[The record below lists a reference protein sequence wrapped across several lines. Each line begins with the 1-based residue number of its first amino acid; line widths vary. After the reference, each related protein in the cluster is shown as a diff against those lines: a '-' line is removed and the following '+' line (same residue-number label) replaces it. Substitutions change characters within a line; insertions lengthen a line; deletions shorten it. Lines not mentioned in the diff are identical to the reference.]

1 MPMLQSFPTITSTGA
16 SHGTSPMLGAQGD
29 GRFGYRTRP
38 QRYWTKDTRQCHL
51 QVIER
56 PEEEANAV
64 TKIDRIEAIIVDVPT
79 VRGHVL
85 SMTTMLTQSVVLVR
99 IRFSDG
105 SEGLGEGASIG
116 GLSYGPE
123 SVESVKLAI
132 DTYIAPALVGM
143 DANAIA
149 AASAHMEKAVKG
161 NPIARAAVECALWD
175 GLGRRA
181 GLSVAQLFGGRIHD
195 RLPVAWTL
203 ASGNSQTDIDEAER
217 MLDARRHRDFKL
229 KIGKR
234 SVKQDIAHVAAIAAA
249 VGDRGTIRVDV
260 NQAWSL
266 TEARY
271 GARGLQEIGC
281 ILIEQP
287 VPRDKLAA
295 LKSLTDGYEI
305 AIMADEVL
313 QGPADAMR
321 VAANRSADAF
331 AVKVCQSGGLKP
343 ASDVIAIA
351 RAAGIDLYG
360 GTMLESGLG
369 TAAAI
374 QLFATV
380 AEWQFGTEM
389 FGPLLLK
396 DEILATPLEYKD
408 FSVTVPTGPGFGVS
422 LDDDKVNFY
431 RRDRTVSVKAV
442 AGGIAGE

>member
-1 MPMLQSFPTITSTGA
+1 
-16 SHGTSPMLGAQGD
+16 
-29 GRFGYRTRP
+29 
-38 QRYWTKDTRQCHL
+38 
-51 QVIER
+51 
-56 PEEEANAV
+56 
-64 TKIDRIEAIIVDVPT
+64 
-79 VRGHVL
+79 
-85 SMTTMLTQSVVLVR
+85 MTTMMTQSVVLVR

-132 DTYIAPALVGM
+132 DTYIAPALAGM
-143 DANAIA
+143 DADGIA

-181 GLSVAQLFGGRIHD
+181 GLSVAQLFGGRMHD

-217 MLDARRHRDFKL
+217 MLEARRHRDFKL

-234 SVKQDIAHVAAIAAA
+234 GIKQDIAHVAAIAAA

-266 TEARY
+266 TDARY
-271 GARGLQEIGC
+271 GAQGLQEIGC

-287 VPRDKLAA
+287 VARDQLSA

-321 VAANRSADAF
+321 VAANRSADVF

-360 GTMLESGLG
+360 GTMLETGLG

-380 AEWQFGTEM
+380 PLWQFGTEM
-389 FGPLLLK
+389 FGPLLLR
-396 DEILATPLEYKD
+396 DEILATPLEYRD

-422 LDDDKVNFY
+422 LDEDKVNFY
-431 RRDRTVSVKAV
+431 RRDRPVTVKA
-442 AGGIAGE
+442 IAGE

>member
-1 MPMLQSFPTITSTGA
+1 MLPCPAPAFSA
-16 SHGTSPMLGAQGD
+16 SLPALRDLGA
-29 GRFGYRTRP
+29 GRVVGRGYRTRP
-38 QRYWTKDTRQCHL
+38 DRYWTAGPARCHL
-51 QVIER
+51 RVIER
-56 PEEEANAV
+56 PEEKARAV
-64 TKIDRIEAIIVDVPT
+64 TKIDRIDAIIIDVPT

-105 SEGLGEGASIG
+105 SEGVGEGASIG

-143 DANAIA
+143 DADAIA
-149 AASAHMEKAVKG
+149 AASALMEKAVKG
-161 NPIARAAVECALWD
+161 NPIARAAVESALWD
-175 GLGRRA
+175 GLGRRT
-181 GLSVAQLFGGRIHD
+181 GLSVAQIFGGRIHD

-203 ASGNSQTDIDEAER
+203 ASGNSQTDIEEALR
-217 MLDARRHRDFKL
+217 MLDTRRHRDFKL

-234 SVKQDIAHVAAIAAA
+234 PVKQDIAHVAAIAAA

-266 TEARY
+266 TDARY

-281 ILIEQP
+281 VLIEQP
-287 VPRDKLAA
+287 VARDKLAA
-295 LKSLTDGYEI
+295 LKALTDGYEI

-321 VAANRSADAF
+321 VAANRSADVF

-380 AEWQFGTEM
+380 PEWQFGTEM

-396 DEILATPLEYKD
+396 DEILAEPLEYKD
-408 FSVTVPTGPGFGVS
+408 FSVTVPKGPGIGVT

-431 RRDRTVSVKAV
+431 RRDRTVSVKA
-442 AGGIAGE
+442 IAGA

>member
-1 MPMLQSFPTITSTGA
+1 MPATTAPSLFRNVTALPPSQPDRCAGISS
-16 SHGTSPMLGAQGD
+16 
-29 GRFGYRTRP
+29 GYRTRP
-38 QRYWTKDTRQCHL
+38 LRYWTGGPARCHL
-51 QVIER
+51 RVIEG
-56 PEEEANAV
+56 PEPKARAV
-64 TKIDRIEAIIVDVPT
+64 TKIDRIDAIIIDVPT

-132 DTYIAPALVGM
+132 DTYISPALVGM
-143 DANAIA
+143 DADSIA

-181 GLSVAQLFGGRIHD
+181 GLSVAQLFGGRVHD

-203 ASGNSQTDIDEAER
+203 ASGNSQTDIEEALR
-217 MLDARRHRDFKL
+217 MLDTRRHRDFKL

-234 SVKQDIAHVAAIAAA
+234 PVKQDIAHVAAIAAA

-281 ILIEQP
+281 TLIEQP
-287 VPRDKLAA
+287 VARDKLAA
-295 LKSLTDGYEI
+295 LKALTDGYEI

-321 VAANRSADAF
+321 VAANRSADVF

-380 AEWQFGTEM
+380 PDWHFGTEM

-396 DEILATPLEYKD
+396 DEILAEPLEYRD
-408 FSVTVPTGPGFGVS
+408 FSVTVPQGPGIGVT

-431 RRDRTVSVKAV
+431 RRDRSVTAKVS
-442 AGGIAGE
+442 AGA

>member
-1 MPMLQSFPTITSTGA
+1 MIRID
-16 SHGTSPMLGAQGD
+16 H
-29 GRFGYRTRP
+29 
-38 QRYWTKDTRQCHL
+38 
-51 QVIER
+51 IES
-56 PEEEANAV
+56 
-64 TKIDRIEAIIVDVPT
+64 IIIDVPT

-85 SMTTMLTQSVVLVR
+85 SMVTMRAQAVVLVR
-99 IRFSDG
+99 MRFSDG

-116 GLSYGPE
+116 GLSYGSE
-123 SVESVKLAI
+123 SVESIKIAI
-132 DTYIAPALVGM
+132 DAYIAPALLGM
-143 DANAIA
+143 NADGIA
-149 AASAHMEKAVKG
+149 AATARMEKVVRG

-175 GLGRRA
+175 GLGRRS

-203 ASGNSQTDIDEAER
+203 ASGNSQTDIDEAEQ
-217 MLDARRHRDFKL
+217 MLAARRHRDFKL

-234 SVKQDIAHVAAIAAA
+234 SVREDIAHVAAIATA

-266 TEARY
+266 TDARY
-271 GARGLQEIGC
+271 GARGLQEVGC

-287 VPRDKLAA
+287 VARDKLAA

-305 AIMADEVL
+305 AIMADEAL

-321 VAANRSADAF
+321 LAADRAADVF
-331 AVKVCQSGGLKP
+331 AVKLCQSGGLKP
-343 ASDVIAIA
+343 AADVIAIA

-380 AEWQFGTEM
+380 PEWHFGTEM

-396 DEILATPLEYKD
+396 EDILTESLDYGD
-408 FSVTVPTGPGFGVS
+408 FSVAVPQGPGFGVS
-422 LDDDKVNFY
+422 LDEDKLGFY
-431 RRDRTVSVKAV
+431 RRDRARSVTA
-442 AGGIAGE
+442 IA

>member
-1 MPMLQSFPTITSTGA
+1 M
-16 SHGTSPMLGAQGD
+16 
-29 GRFGYRTRP
+29 
-38 QRYWTKDTRQCHL
+38 
-51 QVIER
+51 
-56 PEEEANAV
+56 
-64 TKIDRIEAIIVDVPT
+64 TKIDRIDAIIIDVPT

-99 IRFSDG
+99 VRFSDG

-123 SVESVKLAI
+123 GVESIKLAI
-132 DTYIAPALVGM
+132 DTCIAPALVGTEG
-143 DANAIA
+143 DAIIA
-149 AASAHMEKAVKG
+149 ASVLMEKAVKG

-175 GLGRRA
+175 GLGRRK
-181 GLSVAQLFGGRIHD
+181 GLSVAQLFGGRVQD

-203 ASGNSQTDIDEAER
+203 ASGNSQTDIDEAEA
-217 MLDARRHRDFKL
+217 MLEARRHRDFKL

-234 SVKQDIAHVAAIAAA
+234 PVRQDIAHVAAIAKA

-266 TEARY
+266 TDARY
-271 GARGLQEIGC
+271 GVRGLQEIGC
-281 ILIEQP
+281 VLVEQP
-287 VPRDKLAA
+287 VARDRLAA
-295 LKSLTDGYEI
+295 LKALTDGYEI
-305 AIMADEVL
+305 AIMADEAL

-321 VAANRSADAF
+321 VAANRSADVF

-374 QLFATV
+374 QLFATLPD
-380 AEWQFGTEM
+380 WQFGTEL

-396 DEILATPLEYKD
+396 DEILAEPLEYAD
-408 FSVTVPTGPGFGVS
+408 FSVTVPKGPGFGVA
-422 LDDDKVNFY
+422 LDDDKVSFY
-431 RRDRTVSVKAV
+431 RRDRTVALRGA
-442 AGGIAGE
+442 AGAIAGA

>member
-1 MPMLQSFPTITSTGA
+1 MKAKMSAIYPQSLFHKVTARPLLLQEQRVGISS
-16 SHGTSPMLGAQGD
+16 
-29 GRFGYRTRP
+29 GYRTRP
-38 QRYWTKDTRQCHL
+38 LRYWTGGTAQCHL
-51 QVIER
+51 RVIER
-56 PEEEANAV
+56 PEPKARAV
-64 TKIDRIEAIIVDVPT
+64 TKIDRIDAIIIDVPT

-143 DANAIA
+143 DGDAIA

-181 GLSVAQLFGGRIHD
+181 GLSVAQLFGGRVHD

-203 ASGNSQTDIDEAER
+203 ASGNSQTDIEEALL

-266 TEARY
+266 TDARY

-281 ILIEQP
+281 VLIEQP
-287 VPRDKLAA
+287 VARDKLAA
-295 LKSLTDGYEI
+295 LKALTDGYEI

-321 VAANRSADAF
+321 VAANRSADVF

-380 AEWQFGTEM
+380 PDWQFGTEL

-396 DEILATPLEYKD
+396 DEILSEPLEYKD
-408 FSVTVPTGPGFGVS
+408 FSVTVPQGPGFGVS

-431 RRDRTVSVKAV
+431 RRDRTVTAKV
-442 AGGIAGE
+442 IAGE

>member
-1 MPMLQSFPTITSTGA
+1 MP
-16 SHGTSPMLGAQGD
+16 SPCPQTLTVKESAQARPPVERDAGIVS
-29 GRFGYRTRP
+29 GYRTRP
-38 QRYWTKDTRQCHL
+38 LRYWTGGTARCHL
-51 QVIER
+51 RVIER
-56 PEEEANAV
+56 PEPKARAV
-64 TKIDRIEAIIVDVPT
+64 TKIDRIEAIIIDVPT

-132 DTYIAPALVGM
+132 DTYIAPTLVGM
-143 DANAIA
+143 DADAIA

-181 GLSVAQLFGGRIHD
+181 GLSVAQLFGGRVHD

-203 ASGNSQTDIDEAER
+203 ASGNSQTDIEEALR
-217 MLDARRHRDFKL
+217 MLEIRRHRDFKL

-234 SVKQDIAHVAAIAAA
+234 PVKQDIAHVATIAAA

-266 TEARY
+266 TDARY

-281 ILIEQP
+281 VLIEQP
-287 VPRDKLAA
+287 VARDKLTA
-295 LKSLTDGYEI
+295 LKALTDGYEI

-321 VAANRSADAF
+321 VAANRSADVF

-343 ASDVIAIA
+343 AADVIAIA

-380 AEWQFGTEM
+380 PEWQFGTEM

-396 DEILATPLEYKD
+396 DEILSEPLEYKD
-408 FSVTVPTGPGFGVS
+408 FSVTVPQGPGIGVT
-422 LDDDKVNFY
+422 LDDDKVNYY
-431 RRDRTVSVKAV
+431 RRDRTVTAKA
-442 AGGIAGE
+442 IAGE

>member
-1 MPMLQSFPTITSTGA
+1 MPSPHLQLLSDKATAQSLPAADRGA
-16 SHGTSPMLGAQGD
+16 GVAS
-29 GRFGYRTRP
+29 GYRTRP
-38 QRYWTKDTRQCHL
+38 LGYWTGGTSRCHL
-51 QVIER
+51 RVIER
-56 PEEEANAV
+56 SEPKASTV
-64 TKIDRIEAIIVDVPT
+64 TKIDRIDAIIIDVPT

-99 IRFSDG
+99 ISFSDG

-143 DANAIA
+143 DADAIA

-175 GLGRRA
+175 GLGRRT
-181 GLSVAQLFGGRIHD
+181 GLSVAQLFGGRVHD

-203 ASGNSQTDIDEAER
+203 ASGNSQTDIDEALR
-217 MLDARRHRDFKL
+217 MLDTRRHRDFKL

-234 SVKQDIAHVAAIAAA
+234 PVKQDIAHVAAIAAA

-266 TEARY
+266 TDARY

-281 ILIEQP
+281 VLIEQP
-287 VPRDKLAA
+287 VARDKLAA
-295 LKSLTDGYEI
+295 LKTLTDGYEI

-313 QGPADAMR
+313 QGPSDAMR
-321 VAANRSADAF
+321 VAANRSADVF

-343 ASDVIAIA
+343 AADVIAIA

-380 AEWQFGTEM
+380 PEWQFGTEM

-396 DEILATPLEYKD
+396 DEILSEPLEYKD
-408 FSVTVPTGPGFGVS
+408 FSVTVPQGPGFGVS

-431 RRDRTVSVKAV
+431 RRDRKVTAKV
-442 AGGIAGE
+442 IAGE